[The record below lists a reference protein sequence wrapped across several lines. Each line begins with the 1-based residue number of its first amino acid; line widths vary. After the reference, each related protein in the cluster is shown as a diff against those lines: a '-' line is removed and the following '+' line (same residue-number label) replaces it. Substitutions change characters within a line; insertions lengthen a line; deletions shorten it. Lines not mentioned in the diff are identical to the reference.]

1 MPIKGVGQLLETV
14 FIWSLA
20 TARFMM
26 NKSMDQRLELIL
38 LLGSV
43 FFKLSSK
50 ELTTYLNYKL
60 IINLL
65 HSE

>member
-20 TARFMM
+20 TARFVM

-43 FFKLSSK
+43 FLSCQAR
-50 ELTTYLNYKL
+50 N
-60 IINLL
+60 
-65 HSE
+65 